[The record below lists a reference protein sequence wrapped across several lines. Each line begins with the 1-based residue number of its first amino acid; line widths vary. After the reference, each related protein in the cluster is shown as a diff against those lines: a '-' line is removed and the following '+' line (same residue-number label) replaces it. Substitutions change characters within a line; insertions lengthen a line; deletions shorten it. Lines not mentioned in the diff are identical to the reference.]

1 MEVMPFNESAGCLCK
16 VTEGRQGVQAEI
28 QTGSR
33 CDCSCL
39 GHFLV
44 IGFFS
49 SIGQQSEVKMEKRS
63 EGMTRDERNRG
74 YANI

>member
-1 MEVMPFNESAGCLCK
+1 MEVMPFSESAGCLCT

-28 QTGSR
+28 QTGRR

-44 IGFFS
+44 IDFFFS
-49 SIGQQSEVKMEKRS
+49 SIGQQSEGQNGEEV
-63 EGMTRDERNRG
+63 
-74 YANI
+74 